1 MARFN
6 EELPN
11 IACKSINAPIFDKLI
26 IDEFQDV
33 CTEAYL
39 AVFNKLLKKG
49 LCDGNFTFYGD
60 FTHQAIFNK
69 TSDLSLLD
77 SYSIYSKKKLSI
89 NCRNSMNVGNELVN
103 ISGFEDTK
111 YKLQIPGEKVEFYT
125 WKTSSEQTS
134 KFDSIVRTL
143 IDAKINPRDITVL
156 APINRN
162 NTILHNENYSKSIID
177 YQVKNTKNKITFS
190 TIQGFKG
197 LENKVIIL
205 ID

>member
-1 MARFN
+1 
-6 EELPN
+6 
-11 IACKSINAPIFDKLI
+11 
-26 IDEFQDV
+26 
-33 CTEAYL
+33 
-39 AVFNKLLKKG
+39 
-49 LCDGNFTFYGD
+49 
-60 FTHQAIFNK
+60 
-69 TSDLSLLD
+69 
-77 SYSIYSKKKLSI
+77 
-89 NCRNSMNVGNELVN
+89 MNVGNELVN

-205 ID
+205 IDIISYEDKQLMYVAFSRARSKLIVLESVKAKEERNIFMAKKLFSNGDWK